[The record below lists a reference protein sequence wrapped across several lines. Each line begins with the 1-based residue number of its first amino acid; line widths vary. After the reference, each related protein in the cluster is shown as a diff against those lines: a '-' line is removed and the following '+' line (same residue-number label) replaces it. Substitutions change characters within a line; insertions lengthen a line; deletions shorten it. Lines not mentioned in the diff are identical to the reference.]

1 MSTLIISEK
10 ITAEVINRVV
20 FAANELLKADTVFY
34 KCGLLILSGNGAE
47 FEKDIKHID
56 RIAGLTDHYVVK
68 GEMKKALLYA
78 ALHKKKVSDL
88 IEKVGN
94 AEVELPVTE

>member
-1 MSTLIISEK
+1 MTISEN
-10 ITAEVINRVV
+10 ITAEVINRAV
-20 FAANELLKADTVFY
+20 FAANDLMKADTVFY

-56 RIAGLTDHYVVK
+56 RIAGVTDHYVVK

-78 ALHKKKVSDL
+78 ALHKKKVNDL
-88 IEKVGN
+88 IEKVDN
-94 AEVELPVTE
+94 AELELPVAE